1 MPEKTPFELVTE
13 QINAL
18 NARISAVATSLE
30 DNSGP
35 VEESKALIADLRTEL
50 QPLISQQQEA
60 LRDEEMKAL
69 RGEVKDLSS
78 VIADL
83 RKPAGAFVLPTD
95 DSGQHDDDPYQY
107 EEGKGLADEPIFV
120 AKKKG
125 RSFFAD
131 IRRANKGHADA
142 KERLIHGFD
151 EEYQRDRKLEI
162 DEDGKALSGISEG
175 VTGAPAPGFTGGSV
189 SNTGGFLVRPQIE
202 RQIVLAR
209 ESDNV
214 LRGLCSKLNVTSNA
228 IQLDQLGLTT
238 TAGWVAE
245 LAEKPSATTL
255 STASVTANI
264 FTAAGLAVVSNQLLA
279 DSNPGI
285 DQLAIQDIAKRL
297 VALEEIAFIDG
308 SGTGQ
313 PFGILNTAGIS
324 ITNPAA
330 ATYVAIVDAVLDA
343 IAAVEGNHGSPTG
356 ILMHPRT
363 WTGILKAK
371 TGAGGYFF
379 GDPNVNNPDVRSNRT
394 VYQGPQKQLW
404 GYPVYTTNRMPITK
418 GGGTESRIIVGDFRE
433 ALILD
438 RQGITVDESA
448 HFLFTQNATIF
459 RAEERV
465 GFTAARTTA
474 AFQVLGGANMA
485 GL

>member
-18 NARISAVATSLE
+18 NERIASVATSLE
-30 DNSGP
+30 QDPSK
-35 VEESKALIADLRTEL
+35 VEESKALISDLRTEL
-50 QPLISQQQEA
+50 QPLIDKQKEE
-60 LRDEEMKAL
+60 LRVEEMKAL
-69 RGEVKDLSS
+69 TGEVKTLQN

-95 DSGQHDDDPYQY
+95 ENGNHDDDPYQY
-107 EEGKGLADEPIFV
+107 EEGKALDGSPAFRS
-120 AKKKG
+120 AKK
-125 RSFFAD
+125 RSFFGD
-131 IRRANKGHADA
+131 IKRSNKGDGTAR
-142 KERLIHGFD
+142 ERLTHGFD
-151 EEYQRDRKLEI
+151 EAYQREQRLEI
-162 DEDGKALSGISEG
+162 NEDGKALSGISEG
-175 VTGAPAPGFTGGSV
+175 VTGALFGAGSTV

-214 LRGLCSKLNVTSNA
+214 LRPLCSKLNVTTNA

-255 STASVTANI
+255 TTASVTANI

-297 VALEEIAFIDG
+297 VALEETAFLNG

-313 PFGILNTAGIS
+313 PFGILNTAGIAVTSVTTGGIATVIDGILDS
-324 ITNPAA
+324 I
-330 ATYVAIVDAVLDA
+330 AT
-343 IAAVEGNHGSPTG
+343 VEGGHGSPTG

-363 WTGILKAK
+363 WTAILKLK
-371 TGAGGYFF
+371 TTAGGYVF
-379 GDPNVNNPDVRSNRT
+379 GDPNLANPDVRQNRT
-394 VYQGPQKQLW
+394 FYQGPQKQLW
-404 GYPVYTTNRMPITK
+404 GYPVYTTNRMPTTL
-418 GGGTESRIIVGDFRE
+418 GGGTESRVIVGDFRE

-465 GFTAARTTA
+465 GFTAARTTS
-474 AFQVLGGANMA
+474 AFNIVGGAALA
-485 GL
+485 GI

>member
-18 NARISAVATSLE
+18 NERIAAVATSLE
-30 DNSGP
+30 QDPSK

-50 QPLISQQQEA
+50 QPLIDKQKDE
-60 LRDEEMKAL
+60 LRVEEMKAL
-69 RGEVKDLSS
+69 TGEVKDLQG

-83 RKPAGAFVLPTD
+83 RKPAGHFVLPTD
-95 DSGQHDDDPYQY
+95 ESGNHDDDPYQY
-107 EEGKGLADEPIFV
+107 EEGKALDGSPAFRSV
-120 AKKKG
+120 KK
-125 RSFFAD
+125 RSFFSD
-131 IRRANKGHADA
+131 VKRANKGHADA
-142 KERLIHGFD
+142 KDRLTQGFD
-151 EEYQRDRKLEI
+151 EAYQREHRIEI
-162 DEDGKALSGISEG
+162 GEEGKALSGISEG
-175 VTGAPAPGFTGGSV
+175 VTGALLGAGSTV

-209 ESDNV
+209 EADNV
-214 LRGLCSKLNVTSNA
+214 LRPLCSKLNVTTNA

-255 STASVTANI
+255 TTASVTANI

-297 VALEEIAFIDG
+297 VALEEIAFLNG

-313 PFGILNTAGIS
+313 PFGILNTAGIGVTS
-324 ITNPAA
+324 VT
-330 ATYVAIVDAVLDA
+330 TGG
-343 IAAVEGNHGSPTG
+343 IAAVIDGILDSIATVEGAHGSPTG

-363 WTGILKAK
+363 WTAILKLK
-371 TGAGGYFF
+371 TSAGGYVF
-379 GDPNVNNPDVRSNRT
+379 GDPNMMNPDVRDART
-394 VYQGPQKQLW
+394 FYRGPQKQLW
-404 GYPVYTTNRMPITK
+404 GYPVYTTNRMPVTL
-418 GGGTESRIIVGDFRE
+418 GGGTESRVIVGDFRE

-465 GFTAARTTA
+465 GFTAARTTS
-474 AFQVLGGANMA
+474 AFNIVGGAALA
-485 GL
+485 GI